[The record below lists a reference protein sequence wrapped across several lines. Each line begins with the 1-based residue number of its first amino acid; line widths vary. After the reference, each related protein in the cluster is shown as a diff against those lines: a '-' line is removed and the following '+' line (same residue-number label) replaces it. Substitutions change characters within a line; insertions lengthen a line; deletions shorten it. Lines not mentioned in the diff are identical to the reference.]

1 MCLAIIGW
9 HAHPDFPLIIAANR
23 DEYYTRSTRSASWW
37 GQNVSLLAGRD
48 EEAGGTWFGINRQG
62 RFALITN
69 VRAPSE
75 RNPRAPSRGALVVT
89 ALQSQAA
96 IGQWLAEQAVRSGVY
111 NGFNLLVGEPL
122 AQASRPAELNYFSN
136 RRDLDATA
144 LAPGIYGLSNAALDT
159 PWPKV
164 TRTVGRFATQIAQK
178 VGFEALF
185 AMMADRRP
193 APDLELPATGVPID
207 WERALSAVQIRA
219 NGYGTRSTTVL
230 TVRADGLATFVE
242 RSFDP
247 AAPDRHVDRLF
258 EFTLGT
264 GRRVSSPLGNQRGK

>member
-1 MCLAIIGW
+1 MCLAVIAW
-9 HAHPDFPLIIAANR
+9 CSHPDYPLIIAANR

-48 EEAGGTWFGINRQG
+48 EEAGGAWFGINRRG
-62 RFALITN
+62 RFALLTN

-75 RNPRAPSRGALVVT
+75 RNPHAPSRGALVVT
-89 ALQSQAA
+89 ALQSQAQ
-96 IGQWLAEQAVRSGVY
+96 IGQWLAQQSPRCGIY
-111 NGFNLLVGEPL
+111 NGFNLLVGDPFPR
-122 AQASRPAELNYFSN
+122 ASMPAALYYFSN

-164 TRTVGRFATQIAQK
+164 TRTVSHFATQIAQK
-178 VGFEALF
+178 VSFEALM
-185 AMMADRRP
+185 ALMADRRA
-193 APDLELPATGVPID
+193 APDRELPSTGVPAD
-207 WERALSAVQIRA
+207 WERALSAVHIRA

-230 TVRADGLATFVE
+230 TVRGDGLATFVE

-247 AAPDRHVDRLF
+247 AAPDRHVDRMF
-258 EFTLGT
+258 EFSLET
-264 GRRVSSPLGNQRGK
+264 GGRVLPPLGIRRGR